1 MRIITRS
8 EEETAALGEKLASKI
23 TGGEIFALEGE
34 MGSGKTAFVK
44 GVMRGLGYKEEVTS
58 PTFSICHVYETT
70 PIVYHYDL
78 YRMTSLDDIF
88 STGLFDSC
96 DENSVLF
103 IEWAR
108 DTEELGEEVKT
119 LYFSYGKKINER
131 IIEAEDGIF

>member
-8 EEETAALGEKLASKI
+8 EEETASLGEKLASKI

-103 IEWAR
+103 IVQKSKFNLKKHIG
-108 DTEELGEEVKT
+108 DNIFLIKT
-119 LYFSYGKKINER
+119 NYAIYGDSR
-131 IIEAEDGIF
+131 R

>member
-1 MRIITRS
+1 
-8 EEETAALGEKLASKI
+8 
-23 TGGEIFALEGE
+23 
-34 MGSGKTAFVK
+34 
-44 GVMRGLGYKEEVTS
+44 GLGYKEEVTI

-78 YRMTSLDDIF
+78 YRMTNLDDIF

-108 DTEELGEEVKT
+108 NTEELGEEVKT
-119 LYFSYGKKINER
+119 LFFSYGEKNNER